1 MLTCMT
7 LFPYTVGSSDAKAW
21 ILTTSG
27 SSLNLTANSCVPM
40 RLGADSLGLVDRTG
54 TRGLPTIHSNELRP
68 RCRSSARAHC
78 ATIIMGTRVCKS
90 ADDDAVVMSAGMLTV
105 VSDAA
110 SLTDQLL
117 DIFVEETGNLDHL
130 RRPQKLKNRRN
141 HKEGCSVNWH

>member
-1 MLTCMT
+1 
-7 LFPYTVGSSDAKAW
+7 
-21 ILTTSG
+21 
-27 SSLNLTANSCVPM
+27 M

-68 RCRSSARAHC
+68 RCRSSAGAHC
-78 ATIIMGTRVCKS
+78 ATIIMGTRVCKN
-90 ADDDAVVMSAGMLTV
+90 ADDDAIVMSAGMLTV

-141 HKEGCSVNWH
+141 PKEGCSVNWH